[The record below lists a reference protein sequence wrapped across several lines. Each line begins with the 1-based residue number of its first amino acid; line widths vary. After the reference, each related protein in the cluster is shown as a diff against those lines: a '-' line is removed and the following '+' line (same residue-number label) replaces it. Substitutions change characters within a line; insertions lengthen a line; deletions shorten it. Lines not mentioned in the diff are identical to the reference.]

1 MFDVWLCSEKKF
13 QKIGMWDQKR
23 EEKREGEK
31 ETDKCRLEFREGLVP
46 TLLRI

>member
-1 MFDVWLCSEKKF
+1 MALQWF

-31 ETDKCRLEFREGLVP
+31 EMNKGRLEFKEDLVP
-46 TLLRI
+46 TLMTI

>member
-1 MFDVWLCSEKKF
+1 MALQWF

-31 ETDKCRLEFREGLVP
+31 ERNKGRLEFKEDLVP
-46 TLLRI
+46 TLMTI

>member
-23 EEKREGEK
+23 EEKREGRRRRIS
-31 ETDKCRLEFREGLVP
+31 TDWSSERVLF
-46 TLLRI
+46 LLY